1 MLEKIHTLI
10 SVDPGSIKAGIAFF
24 RDEKLAE
31 SEQIKLSG
39 NDFYNHLRALKQAVE
54 RFLSKNPN
62 TEYIAIETPFFGRN
76 PQVGLKLGQA
86 RGIVLALAF
95 SYNLRI
101 IDISP
106 QETRSYYGVKC
117 NAKKEDYQKLVR
129 LENTGKSFGED
140 EADAIAI
147 GCTAISKIR
156 RSMLTN
162 LSNK

>member
-1 MLEKIHTLI
+1 M
-10 SVDPGSIKAGIAFF
+10 DPGSIKAGIAFF
-24 RDEKLAE
+24 QDEKLVE
-31 SEQIKLSG
+31 SEQLKLSG
-39 NDFYNHLRALKQAVE
+39 STFYTHLRGLKSAVE
-54 RFLSKNPN
+54 RFLSKYGN
-62 TEYIAIETPFFGRN
+62 TGYIAIETPFFGRN
-76 PQVGLKLGQA
+76 AQVGLKLGQA

-95 SYNLRI
+95 SYDLKI

-106 QETRSYYGVKC
+106 QETRSYYGVKG
-117 NAKKEDYQKLVR
+117 NAKKEDYQKLVK

-156 RSMLTN
+156 RARLIN